1 MGRERETGRE
11 WQQRNT
17 KRDRDQVGRKSEGK
31 VKDGCPWKQCDA
43 ETLTGRE
50 RERVEG
56 SGKVRSPE
64 IWEVGVKIEKD
75 SKTEVG
81 NDEKYTRRNRE
92 GLESR
97 DYYKETEV

>member
-1 MGRERETGRE
+1 M
-11 WQQRNT
+11 
-17 KRDRDQVGRKSEGK
+17 
-31 VKDGCPWKQCDA
+31 
-43 ETLTGRE
+43 
-50 RERVEG
+50 EG